1 GGTAMPI
8 TFDHGSGAFDQALD
22 LSRLGAG
29 THTLAVTAR
38 DTARMETTATLTVN
52 LAAAI
57 PFQVSRVTPVNGAV
71 DVGSTFRPQLFF
83 TRPVDPSSLTAD
95 DFYATGPSGDKLPA
109 HIVPAADGSFAWLF
123 FASPMPGGAQ
133 ITVHVV
139 GDGIRAAADG
149 ALLDADMSMMP

>member
-1 GGTAMPI
+1 FLLDGTAEGSHTLTFQATDNAGNISSPFEQSFVLDTLSPLITLTSPSDGGMIDESSHVTGTADGTGSPITRLVYTLDGGTAMPI

-38 DTARMETTATLTVN
+38 DTAGMETTATLTVN

-71 DVGSTFRPQLFF
+71 
-83 TRPVDPSSLTAD
+83 
-95 DFYATGPSGDKLPA
+95 
-109 HIVPAADGSFAWLF
+109 
-123 FASPMPGGAQ
+123 
-133 ITVHVV
+133 
-139 GDGIRAAADG
+139 
-149 ALLDADMSMMP
+149 